1 MPVNNV
7 NNFPNRNRISHQNGI
22 INNHNE
28 LIDSPIDQNAI
39 PVSSTIAPAY
49 YRQYLINTLT
59 QENQQVPSFVSTRA
73 NDNEE
78 DMHAIYEIDREAF
91 ADYDPYDSYEDF
103 KNFVTR
109 EHMSAYAVK
118 DENGDV
124 VGYYQLEPVKNGDL
138 YIDSM
143 GLKSDYR
150 NTRKGYL
157 AINQCWDEIQQYA
170 KDNGAQSLSLHVD
183 ATNRALVRLYERLG
197 FSIDETLNNYY
208 DNGADAYFMTRPL
221 EQENDAQIT
230 ETTNTQNN
238 VSNSELVSESDDV
251 TQEESSLVDD
261 VAQEVEP
268 EPEQVQE
275 TYEQMQKRLA
285 KERVEQRV
293 KEAAAEVKQ
302 LDPRV
307 KNEQIKE
314 LVKECTYKTPDKTMQ
329 FSEGLFEILKVLA
342 QYSAREEIDSYFG
355 VQIIDGSRLRR
366 FLEFDK
372 DGNAKARTDLIPY
385 IKKYLDNGTKV
396 GNINDKF
403 EYCYLQDSDGRNYI
417 STEAL
422 DARDDV
428 ANTIRL
434 WDSKSYFSEDSV
446 YNAYKL
452 RNKDGSTSVDQ
463 SAVRAIKN
471 NLMGGFSTDDA
482 ANLVSASIIT
492 DTEGQQYFDSN
503 YHLYL
508 KKYFDKDDCKMRW
521 NSNTGVSC
529 IHELP
534 RIMKEGVSVK
544 NFLDHAGKLRKDE
557 DIKNILRKFNDKK
570 DVDRERSDYIDVE
583 EVNLCALL
591 KAVTYNK
598 EWPIDYP
605 YGIKKNKWEARI
617 DNDAFDLIKE
627 HCKDPD
633 NFKFKNIYRLA
644 NIAAACKTQEDSY
657 GEYKFSRELFDKAMM
672 LKDAGMQEDFI
683 PKLMECCKLKVDDT
697 KWSLRENKSVPCTY
711 KKFSDEIF
719 NAVYEHIANPDRKYG
734 FTEDSIKNSIEIID
748 GKERFNRE
756 VFDLLKSHYSPRRY
770 DSDPGWDV
778 FFDVKSNG
786 DRVMNI
792 RLLKKYLDMNAGLE
806 LACDQVDARNSNHR
820 DFIPNPDKMDAYMAL
835 KARGEIPYTKYDTD
849 YGSEETP
856 IAALMRV
863 CNEEFGYPVQ
873 KFNTEAFKRVQELL
887 DKGIDG
893 RDIVE
898 LMYCVKRHD
907 DDGNRTFNFAIYD
920 LALKLLDE
928 GMDIK
933 NAAHVA
939 SESINSYKGED
950 TLCRMKE
957 LYSLGVKSPT
967 TAYMYCHEGYNHNGD
982 FDEIAYARLKDA
994 ISKGFEPVLIDNCK
1008 DRGQFKDRLY
1018 KQALM
1023 LSDNGFDTH
1032 TIAELMKL
1040 CDEKTYE
1047 KADDNTKVEVHT
1059 FNQNMYNHI
1068 SDLLE
1073 LGIDKNN
1080 VYEVLKSC
1088 KYNYSNNFSEDAF
1101 SKVSDLKS
1109 RGFDDKGIAKF
1120 IEVTLNKNNEYP
1132 GKIDPER
1139 YDDLIWLTARHKD
1152 LKDNTHDDA
1161 YIIEKINNY
1170 SSQIKTAY
1178 ELFGQDVMNFAM
1190 SAKIDNYITFA
1201 SQCASIKNK
1210 CSERFI
1216 KDLQERLNELP
1227 SPDLR
1232 VRRLRVIG
1240 GLVDKVDENALY
1252 TITKLIKSPKTTQ
1265 DQIDLANKIFA
1276 VKNENEEVSQDDFY
1290 KSQVERFLSEICVP
1304 AKTRK
1309 MVEDYLMK
1317 ERLDKQ
1323 IDWPKPIDEQI
1334 AQMEKFAQQMLT
1346 NPKIPLDKKIKYIDE
1361 YKAKIADMKA
1371 NPDKYTSARI
1381 FAKPMTNLAKVIEA
1395 YVNIPND
1402 DARFENSIKEAM
1414 YSKYGIETTPEL
1426 IAAINYDAKYFDK
1439 LLSAQS
1445 ETVTNFKRLIE
1456 LKKSNLSVPL
1466 TDLRMTLEGI
1476 DSEKFDRLGLTEQI
1490 KANLDT
1496 KRQFVENRLNFD
1508 KWNKFDENLNG
1519 EVFSVEADPETEYQN
1534 VRFNI
1539 INVFQDE
1546 LWNKMDP
1553 KETEKLMDYLG
1564 QYGYTIFN
1572 NHIYKGG
1579 LELGNNALEAFAD
1592 TVVKYTESN
1601 KYFAN
1606 HVDTNGQ
1613 TVSADEID
1621 GITGFSDHIKD
1632 HQKRIREIQ
1641 GAKTVNDIH
1650 FRLSDDDNI
1659 GRNVFFGNH
1668 VGCCNSIESTHA
1680 GYSAPMHLLNTYN
1693 RGIELVDKYG
1703 NSYGNSLCFFALV
1716 DGKLTFII
1724 DSFEAN
1730 GKLASNPIV
1739 TEHLLEF
1746 AKQVCEHM
1754 GRPDAQI
1761 AVGPSYNNMNM
1772 SSLELTSNHTI
1783 KVIGTVSERTYCDS
1797 VGGRVKDQI
1806 NNEVSERSLYFPK
1819 K

>member
-1 MPVNNV
+1 MSLNSVNGL
-7 NNFPNRNRISHQNGI
+7 PNRNRVNNQNGVV
-22 INNHNE
+22 
-28 LIDSPIDQNAI
+28 QNPGGFVDISAQVDAI
-39 PVSSTIAPAY
+39 PVTSTIAPAY
-49 YRQYLINTLT
+49 YRQYLINTLA
-59 QENQQVPSFVSTRA
+59 QNNQQVPSFVSTRA

-103 KNFVTR
+103 KDFVTR
-109 EHMSAYAVK
+109 EHMSAYVVK

-170 KDNGAQSLSLHVD
+170 RDNGAQSLSLHVNSD
-183 ATNRALVRLYERLG
+183 NRALVRMYQRLG
-197 FSIDETLNNYY
+197 FTISETYDNYY
-208 DNGADAYFMTRPL
+208 ENGAGAYFMTRPL
-221 EQENDAQIT
+221 DQANNEQTIAVAEPQNTAVNPEIVSASENVTPEEEVSQQI
-230 ETTNTQNN
+230 
-238 VSNSELVSESDDV
+238 
-251 TQEESSLVDD
+251 
-261 VAQEVEP
+261 EP
-268 EPEQVQE
+268 EEVQE
-275 TYEQMQKRLA
+275 TYEQRRQRLA
-285 KERVEQRV
+285 KEHVEQRV
-293 KEAAAEVKQ
+293 NEAISEVKQ

-307 KNEQIKE
+307 KKTRIKE
-314 LVKECTYKTPDKTMQ
+314 LVNECVYKSPDKTPQ
-329 FSEGLFEILKVLA
+329 FSEGLLEILKVLA
-342 QYSAREEIDSYFG
+342 QYSSQQEMDSYFG
-355 VQIIDGSRLRR
+355 DQIIDASRLSH

-372 DGNAKARTDLIPY
+372 DGNANARTDLIPY
-385 IKKYLDNGTKV
+385 IKKYLDKGTKT
-396 GNINDKF
+396 GNIWDKF
-403 EYCYLQDSDGRNYI
+403 EYCYLRNADGKNYI
-417 STEAL
+417 STEAV

-428 ANTIRL
+428 NETIRL
-434 WDSKSYFSEDSV
+434 WDSKSYFSKDSV

-452 RNKDGSTSVDQ
+452 ENKDGSTSVDK
-463 SAVRAIKN
+463 SALLAIKS
-471 NLMGGFSTDDA
+471 NLMSGFSTDDA
-482 ANLVSASIIT
+482 AGLVSASIIT

-508 KKYFDKDDCKMRW
+508 KKYFDKDDYKMRW
-521 NSNTGVSC
+521 DNNSGVSC

-570 DVDRERSDYIDVE
+570 DVDREHSDYIDVE
-583 EVNLCALL
+583 EINLCALL
-591 KAVTYNK
+591 KAVTYNR

-627 HCKDPD
+627 QCKDPD
-633 NFKFKNIYRLA
+633 NFKFENIYRLA
-644 NIAAACKTQEDSY
+644 NIVAVCKTQEDSY

-672 LKDAGMQEDFI
+672 LKDAGMAENFI
-683 PKLMECCKLKVDDT
+683 PKVLECCKLKVNDSKYSFSERDM
-697 KWSLRENKSVPCTY
+697 VPCTY
-711 KKFSDEIF
+711 KKFSDDIF
-719 NAVYEHIANPDRKYG
+719 NAVYDYYSTPERKYG
-734 FTEDSIKNSIEIID
+734 FTEESIKNSIEIIN
-748 GKERFNRE
+748 GQEKFNPE
-756 VFDLLKSHYSPRRY
+756 IFNLLKDRYNPGRY
-770 DSDPGWDV
+770 DFDPGWEV
-778 FFDVKSNG
+778 FFKEKPNG

-792 RLLKKYLDMNAGLE
+792 SLLKKFLDMHDCLE
-806 LACDQVDARNSNHR
+806 FACDREEGRKEYV
-820 DFIPNPDKMDAYMAL
+820 PNPEKMDAFMAL
-835 KARGEIPYTKYDTD
+835 KSRGEIPYKRYDSD
-849 YGSEETP
+849 SGSEEKP
-856 IAALMRV
+856 LAALMRV
-863 CNEEFGYPVQ
+863 CDDHYGYPVE
-873 KFNTEAFKRVQELL
+873 KFNTEAFKKVEQLL
-887 DKGIDG
+887 DRGFDG

-898 LMYCVKRHD
+898 IIYNSKTDRKFNSEIYNLIMDLHD
-907 DDGNRTFNFAIYD
+907 N
-920 LALKLLDE
+920 
-928 GMDIK
+928 GMDVR
-933 NAAHVA
+933 NSCSVA
-939 SESINSYKGED
+939 KDCINGYKD
-950 TLCRMKE
+950 ADSLSRMKE
-957 LYSLGVKSPT
+957 LYSLGNKAPA
-967 TAYMYCHEGYNHNGD
+967 TAYLYCHEGYNHKGD
-982 FDEIAYARLKDA
+982 FDPIAYDRMKDA
-994 ISKGFEPVLIDNCK
+994 ISKGFESKLIEACK

-1018 KQALM
+1018 KQALI
-1023 LSDNGFDTH
+1023 LADKGFDTH
-1032 TIAELMKL
+1032 TVVELMQL
-1040 CDEKTYE
+1040 CDEKSYE
-1047 KADDNTKVEVHT
+1047 QVDEETKNEVHS
-1059 FNQNMYNHI
+1059 FNQSVYNHI

-1073 LGIDKNN
+1073 LGIEKNN
-1080 VYEVLKSC
+1080 IAEVLKSC
-1088 KYNYSNNFSEDAF
+1088 KYNYSYNFSEDAF

-1120 IEVTLNKNNEYP
+1120 IELTLNKNKEYP
-1132 GKIDPER
+1132 GKIDPEK

-1161 YIIEKINNY
+1161 YIVDKINNY
-1170 SSQIKTAY
+1170 SSQIKTSY

-1216 KDLQERLNELP
+1216 QDLQNRLNELP

-1252 TITKLIKSPKTTQ
+1252 TMTSLIKSPKITQ
-1265 DQIDLANKIFA
+1265 NQIDLANRIFA
-1276 VKNENEEVSQDDFY
+1276 VKNENDEISQDDFY
-1290 KSQVERFLSEICVP
+1290 KSQVQKFVSEIGAP

-1323 IDWPKPIDEQI
+1323 IDWPKPIDEQV

-1361 YKAKIADMKA
+1361 YKSKIADMQA
-1371 NPDKYTSARI
+1371 NPDKYTTPRI

-1414 YSKYGIETTPEL
+1414 YAKYEIETTPEL
-1426 IAAINYDAKYFDK
+1426 LSAINYDAKYFDK
-1439 LLSAQS
+1439 LLSMQS
-1445 ETVTNFKRLIE
+1445 DTIPNFKRLVE
-1456 LKKSNLSVPL
+1456 LKRSNPTALL
-1466 TDLRMTLEGI
+1466 TDLRMTLDGI

-1496 KRQFVENRLNFD
+1496 KRQFVENNLNFD
-1508 KWNKFDENLNG
+1508 KWNKFDENLKG

-1534 VRFNI
+1534 VRFNM

-1553 KETEKLMDYLG
+1553 KETEKLMAHLST
-1564 QYGYTIFN
+1564 YGYTIFN

-1579 LELGNNALEAFAD
+1579 QEIENNALENFAD
-1592 TVVKYTESN
+1592 TVVKYIENN

-1606 HVDTNGQ
+1606 HTDTNGQ
-1613 TVSADEID
+1613 TVSADEIE
-1621 GITGFSDHIKD
+1621 GITGFMDHIKD
-1632 HQKRIREIQ
+1632 HQKRIKEIH
-1641 GAKTVNDIH
+1641 GAKTVNDIY

-1659 GRNVFFGNH
+1659 GRNIFFGNH
-1668 VGCCNSIESTHA
+1668 VGCCNSIESSHA
-1680 GYSAPMHLLNTYN
+1680 GYSAPLHLLNAYN
-1693 RGIELVDKYG
+1693 RGVELVDKYG
-1703 NSYGNSLCFFALV
+1703 NSYGNSLCFFAIV

-1739 TEHLLEF
+1739 TENLLKF
-1746 AKQVCEHM
+1746 AKQVCVEM
-1754 GRPDAQI
+1754 GRPDALI

-1772 SSLELTSNHTI
+1772 SSLESSEHHKI
-1783 KVIGTVSERTYCDS
+1783 KVLGTVSEKTYCDS

-1806 NNEVSERSLYFPK
+1806 NDGVEERSLYFPK
-1819 K
+1819 A